1 MRAPVSTELMEPEI
15 TNVLTITCRTAVFL
29 FALLSVSAAAQ
40 APAGGVTQIDAVLAS
55 PDRFKV
61 LLENRHAP
69 A

>member
-29 FALLSVSAAAQ
+29 FALLSVSAVAQ
-40 APAGGVTQIDAVLAS
+40 APVSGVTQIDAVLALRIGL
-55 PDRFKV
+55 RFCSKT
-61 LLENRHAP
+61 AMC